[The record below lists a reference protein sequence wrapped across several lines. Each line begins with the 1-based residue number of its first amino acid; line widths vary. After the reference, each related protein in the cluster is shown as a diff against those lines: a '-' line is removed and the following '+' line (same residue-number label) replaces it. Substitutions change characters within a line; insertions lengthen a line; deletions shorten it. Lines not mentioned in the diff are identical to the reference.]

1 MTEKVEVTGR
11 SEGIVLPDG
20 EEHRTLQDK
29 PLALVRDAESLEQSL
44 ERVRRI

>member
-1 MTEKVEVTGR
+1 MTQQVEVAGR

-29 PLALVRDAESLEQSL
+29 LLAMVGDAEAVEESLKRSSA
-44 ERVRRI
+44 